1 MVLCFDRLWK
11 LLIDR
16 HMTRTEMRVA
26 AGISTST
33 LAKIAKGEEENTS
46 ILVKICNALDCR
58 LDEIVEYNPTDRS
71 TEVSKECQTS

>member
-1 MVLCFDRLWK
+1 MALCFA
-11 LLIDR
+11 I
-16 HMTRTEMRVA
+16 EA
-26 AGISTST
+26 AVDLTTLEINP
-33 LAKIAKGEEENTS
+33 LAKIAKGEEVNTS

>member
-33 LAKIAKGEEENTS
+33 LAKIAKGEEVNTS

-58 LDEIVEYNPTDRS
+58 LDEIVEYNPSDRS